1 MRVLR
6 DQFMSRYIVVGVWNS
21 IFGITFFYLL
31 SIYFSRTFDLIILGS
46 SYFISTVQAHF
57 AQRNFVWKSHAAYL
71 PELIKFSF
79 VYIIQFVLNAF
90 LLLLTNHFLSFP
102 REINQTF
109 IVIFL
114 TIIFYFVN
122 KNGVFHEK

>member
-1 MRVLR
+1 
-6 DQFMSRYIVVGVWNS
+6 MSRYIVVGVWNS